1 MQQLT
6 GLDALFLAMESP
18 EVNGH
23 VGSVCVLDPSTAP
36 RPLTRA
42 RLTAHVAS
50 RLHLLPLLRRSLRF
64 VPLGLDQPYWVDDEP
79 VLKHHVRQVRLP
91 RPGGDHELATTVA
104 RLHAQPL
111 DRSRPLWELYL
122 VTGLRGGRV
131 AVYSK
136 VHHASMDGVS
146 GDDVLTALLDGTAS
160 GRVVAPADG
169 DPPPDEVPRDSSL
182 VVRSLL
188 SLLRQPARVAR
199 VSLGLLVSVPGLVA
213 AGAARVP
220 VLERVLAPEAVLPYG
235 GLRAP
240 HTPFNASIS
249 ADRAWAFAD
258 LSLADVK
265 RVKEFAGLTVNDV
278 VLAVC
283 AGALRRWL
291 LAHDALPD
299 DPLVAAIPVSLRSG
313 APGGPT
319 GNQLSVILTG
329 LPTNVGTPLDRLLA
343 TASAMRAGKAEM
355 ATFPPTMLGE
365 LSGLALPLVADPG
378 WRLWAHWRLM
388 ERINPF
394 NLFVSNVPGPR
405 ETLYYAGAELVG
417 YYPASSIID
426 GQGLNITAMSYRD
439 RICFGLL
446 GCPTLVPDV
455 EQLAAWLGDE
465 LHALLRDTVDREAG

>member
-1 MQQLT
+1 MEQLS
-6 GLDALFLAMESP
+6 GLDALFLAMESD

-36 RPLTRA
+36 HPLTRA
-42 RLTAHVAS
+42 RLSRHVAT

-79 VLKHHVRQVRLP
+79 DLRHHVRQVRLP

-111 DRSRPLWELYL
+111 DRTRPLWELYL
-122 VTGLRGGRV
+122 LTGLQEGRV

-146 GDDVLTALLDGTAS
+146 GDDVLAALLDDTAS
-160 GRVVAPADG
+160 GRALEPVDG
-169 DPPPDEVPRDSSL
+169 VPRPDPGPGDASL
-182 VVRSLL
+182 IVRSLL
-188 SLLRQPARVAR
+188 SLLRQPARLAR
-199 VSLGLLVSVPGLVA
+199 VSLGLLVSLPGLLA
-213 AGAARVP
+213 AGVARIP
-220 VLERVLAPEAVLPYG
+220 VLEQAVAPDAVLPYG

-240 HTPFNASIS
+240 HTPFNASIT
-249 ADRAWAFAD
+249 AGRAWAFAD

-291 LAHDALPD
+291 LVHDALPEE
-299 DPLVAAIPVSLRSG
+299 PLVAAIPVSLRSG
-313 APGGPT
+313 APRGAP
-319 GNQLSVILTG
+319 GNQLSVLLTA
-329 LPTNVGTPLDRLLA
+329 LPTNCAAPLERLLA
-343 TASAMRAGKAEM
+343 TASAARAGKAEL
-355 ATFPPTMLGE
+355 AAFPPTMLGE

-405 ETLYYAGAELVG
+405 ETLYYAGAELVA

-446 GCPTLVPDV
+446 ACPALVPDV

-465 LHALLRDTVDREAG
+465 LHALVRDIADR